1 MNKSYKIL
9 VSVLSC
15 IFSLLAIAIG
25 FALVSGSNM
34 SFPLRFLSN
43 FIFLL
48 QFATTIGI
56 VFVLNKS
63 SKNDTAVYQPAIL

>member
-15 IFSLLAIAIG
+15 IFSLLTTTIG
-25 FALVSGSNM
+25 FALVGGSNM

-43 FIFLL
+43 FIFLI
-48 QFATTIGI
+48 QFVTTIWV
-56 VFVLNKS
+56 VFALNKS
-63 SKNDTAVYQPAIL
+63 SKK